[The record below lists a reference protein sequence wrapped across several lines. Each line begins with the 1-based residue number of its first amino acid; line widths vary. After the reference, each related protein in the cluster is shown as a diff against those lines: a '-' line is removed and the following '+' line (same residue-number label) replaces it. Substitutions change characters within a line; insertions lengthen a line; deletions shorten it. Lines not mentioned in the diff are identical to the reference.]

1 MTHSTPI
8 PLTPE
13 TEASPV
19 ASIDVGTNTIL
30 LLIAKMSEGRL
41 QPLLEV
47 ETIVRL
53 GKDLGK
59 KGVLSEE
66 PMNRAM
72 DALRRYL
79 DHCQTHHVR
88 HVFAIGTSALREA
101 KNATEFL
108 ERVKEKLGL
117 SIEVISGDE
126 EARLSY
132 RSVMEDLQILD
143 GILAVVDVG
152 GGSTELILGQ
162 GKQIRYWTSLPVG
175 SVRLTEQFLL
185 SDPVQEREWKEMVG
199 RIEEVFSKIPPV
211 DEKAT
216 LVAVGGTATTLA
228 SVEQRL
234 VRFDLQRIH
243 QFVLTREA
251 LEKQL
256 DLFKAKTIRQRTGI
270 PGLPSARADVILAG
284 GAILHRAMAWL
295 NSPSA
300 LISGHGI
307 RHGLLYQRLRPKE
320 PTASAQE

>member
-1 MTHSTPI
+1 MTRFAPILSTPG
-8 PLTPE
+8 

-30 LLIAKMSEGRL
+30 LLIAKMDEGKL

-53 GKDLGK
+53 GEDLGK

-79 DHCQTHHVR
+79 DHCQTHQVR
-88 HVFAIGTSALREA
+88 DVFAIGTSALREA
-101 KNATEFL
+101 RNATQFL
-108 ERVKEKLGL
+108 QRVKEKLGL
-117 SIEVISGDE
+117 SVEVISGDE

-132 RSVMEDLQILD
+132 RSVMEDLQVPD
-143 GILAVVDVG
+143 GILAVLDVG
-152 GGSTELILGQ
+152 GGSTELILGR
-162 GKQIRYWTSLPVG
+162 GRQIRYWTSLPVG

-185 SDPVQEREWKEMVG
+185 SDPVRESEWKEMVR

-211 DEKAT
+211 HEKTT

-234 VRFDLQRIH
+234 ERFDLQRVH
-243 QFVLTREA
+243 HFVLTREA
-251 LEKQL
+251 LEKQIEL
-256 DLFKAKTIRQRTGI
+256 YKAKTVRQRTGI
-270 PGLPSARADVILAG
+270 PGLPSARTDVILAG
-284 GAILHRAMAWL
+284 GAILHRAMARL
-295 NSPSA
+295 NCPSA

-307 RHGLLYQRLRPKE
+307 RHGLLYQRLLPQE